1 VHGALGIEQ
10 NNQSPIP
17 NPKSKIQNPKSKIIF
32 EVSDTGPGI
41 ALEEMDS
48 LFEAFGQTEVGRNS
62 QEGTGLGLPISRQ
75 FVRLMGGEI
84 KVSSTIGRG
93 TTFTFDVRVGLA
105 EVARVETRQPARRAI
120 GLAPGQPP
128 CRILVVEDR
137 AESRQLLVGMLESLG
152 FEVCSA
158 VNGQEAI
165 VLWST
170 WQPHLIWMDMRM
182 PVMDGYEATKQIK
195 ATRQGEDTVIIAL
208 TASAFEEERAIILQ
222 AGCDDFLRKPFRE
235 EVLLAKIAEHLGV
248 RYVYEEDPPASPQP
262 AAVPV
267 DLTPE
272 DLAVMPAQWVAQ
284 LRHAALSADDELI
297 LELLE
302 EIPQANAAL
311 SCALA
316 DLVSNF
322 RFDRLAGLTQ
332 LEAK

>member
-1 VHGALGIEQ
+1 
-10 NNQSPIP
+10 
-17 NPKSKIQNPKSKIIF
+17 
-32 EVSDTGPGI
+32 
-41 ALEEMDS
+41 MDS

-75 FVRLMGGEI
+75 FVRLMGGDI
-84 KVSSTIGRG
+84 KVSSAPARG
-93 TTFTFDVRVGLA
+93 TRFTFDVRVGLA
-105 EVARVETRQPARRAI
+105 EVTKVETRQPARRAI

-137 AESRQLLVGMLESLG
+137 AENRQLLVELLESLG
-152 FEVCSA
+152 FEVRSA

-165 VLWST
+165 SLWST

-195 ATRQGEDTVIIAL
+195 ATRQGEDTVIVAL

-248 RYVYEEDPPASPQP
+248 EYVYEQEQPKSPQQ
-262 AAVPV
+262 AAVPAE
-267 DLTPE
+267 LTPQ

-284 LRHAALSADDELI
+284 LRYAALSADDELI
-297 LELLE
+297 LELLK

-311 SCALA
+311 GCALA

-332 LEAK
+332 PASE